1 MKDTGR
7 SERVKLCVQEKGKE
21 GGRKREKDKD
31 EGIKKKLLK
40 KERKAEAV
48 KGEAGE

>member
-1 MKDTGR
+1 M
-7 SERVKLCVQEKGKE
+7 ELCVQEKGKE
-21 GGRKREKDKD
+21 GGRKRETDKD
-31 EGIKKKLLK
+31 EGMGKKKKLLK

>member
-1 MKDTGR
+1 MCAR
-7 SERVKLCVQEKGKE
+7 ERE
-21 GGRKREKDKD
+21 GGRKKEREKDKD